1 MNARTM
7 LATATL
13 TLLLGCASATMLQQ
27 ATADEV
33 GGKASEI
40 RISERVKLVDEVTWK
55 AKVGELRYSC
65 ESRCANKKCD
75 ELDPASTMCED
86 LTFSELD

>member
-1 MNARTM
+1 MNTRTM
-7 LATATL
+7 LATTTL
-13 TLLLGCASATMLQQ
+13 TLLLGCASASMLQQ

-40 RISERVKLVDEVTWK
+40 KISERVRIVDEVRWK
-55 AKVGELRYSC
+55 AQVGELRYAC
-65 ESRCANKKCD
+65 ESVCTDKKCK
-75 ELDPASTMCED
+75 ELDPAATMCED